1 MTSSRSVWLLLLWVE
16 LQIKDNLYDKD
27 NYSER
32 KIGNNRQVQ
41 YLHSLAL
48 IDYVTKKLESNSNS
62 IMEKLKEEK

>member
-1 MTSSRSVWLLLLWVE
+1 MGQVVPFDPLSFKLLL
-16 LQIKDNLYDKD
+16 IKDNLYDKD

-48 IDYVTKKLESNSNS
+48 IDYVTKKN
-62 IMEKLKEEK
+62 

>member
-1 MTSSRSVWLLLLWVE
+1 
-16 LQIKDNLYDKD
+16 
-27 NYSER
+27 
-32 KIGNNRQVQ
+32 VQ